1 MGQFFYNIYLGIKA
15 HKVITLCGMFLL
27 LVVLLFLSYQLK
39 FEEDITKL
47 IPENEKAV
55 TLNKVLDQV
64 DFSDKIVVHLK
75 VQSKGNVN
83 DLTQFATKLVSSFEE
98 GCGDYINEIQGV
110 VNDDDFEETLDFVY
124 DNLPL
129 FLNKGD
135 YNVIKE
141 KTTTEAIQKSTSAN
155 YKTLISPSGFV
166 ARKTILKDP
175 FGISFL
181 GLQKLK
187 ELQIS
192 DGFTIKDGFVV
203 SADEKHLLLFI
214 KPKLSSNETD
224 KNTSFVNQLNEIKST
239 LNSAYINKV
248 SVGYYGATVVA
259 VANANQIKSDI
270 QLTVSIALSI
280 LLLILILFY
289 KKISIPIILF
299 IPTVFG
305 ALLAITT
312 LYLFRGTISAISIG
326 IGSILLGITLD
337 FSLHIL
343 THYRSNESIKELY
356 KDVAKPIVMSSIT
369 TSLAFLCLLFIKS
382 RALQDL
388 GIFAAVSVF
397 GSSFFALVL
406 IPHLYKPGN
415 IKIKKTNIIDRI
427 AGFTFGKNKILII
440 GCLLLFIIS
449 AFTYNKV
456 LFDKDISKMNYQT
469 EELLNEEKAL
479 NSLLNTASK
488 SLYIVAHGKT
498 LNEALSENQN
508 VYAALTTFK
517 KDNKIISYSSV
528 ASVVLSEEHQKEKVN
543 TWNSFW
549 SEEKQSFIKEELI
562 ASGKPYGFKPK
573 TYNQFYDKISN
584 FQDGFQDILTIE
596 EYQQV
601 KALNTQEYISATE
614 NFYTVLSSL
623 KVDKAN
629 VNDVKSLFKD
639 NNNVVV
645 IDRQAMNETFLNGF
659 KNNFNTL
666 LGYSFI
672 AVFLVLLF
680 FFKRIELV
688 FITIIP
694 IALTWLVTIGLMG
707 LLGLS
712 FNIFNI
718 IISTFIFGLGVDYA
732 IFMTN
737 GLIKEYE
744 TGEQHLPIYRTSIIL
759 SVITTILGV
768 GVLIFAK
775 HPALYSIALVSLIGI
790 LTALLITFV
799 IQPIVFRAIITN
811 RAKKGFAPLEFRKTI
826 HSIISFT
833 FYGLGGMLLSLI
845 AITILKIIP
854 INKKTKF
861 KWLHGAMA
869 NLATSVLYSN
879 PFVKKR
885 VILNKE
891 TFGNQAIIIANHTSF
906 LDTLAIALVTPKV
919 IFLVND
925 WVYKSPIF
933 GQLAKVAGY
942 YPVSSGVDG
951 SLDHLKEKM
960 RQGYS
965 LIVFPEGKRMYSN
978 KIGRFHK
985 GAFFLAEELHLDV
998 LPLYIHGNSE
1008 VLPKGDFIIYDG
1020 AITVKIGS
1028 RIAINDPALGVSIKD
1043 KTKNISKIFKDDFQS
1058 FREEVEFSNYFKKLI
1073 ISNFVYKSESIYN
1086 AVQSDVEQHLELY
1099 TKVSNLIP
1107 LDAKILH
1114 ISDDYGQLDLLLNY
1128 CSNSRKITTFIADEI
1143 KYKVAKNNFIGNDR
1157 EVTYLN
1163 TLVNHPSSNTILIS
1177 TPIKIFDLEF
1187 TQVERVIILNKCM
1200 EASIFTDMGFINSQQ
1215 ELNAVVLTRKK

>member
-1 MGQFFYNIYLGIKA
+1 MGRFFYQIYLRIQSNKA
-15 HKVITLCGMFLL
+15 ITLCIAFA
-27 LVVLLFLSYQLK
+27 LLFSLVYFSLKLK

-64 DFSDKIVVHLK
+64 DFADKIVVHLK
-75 VQSKGNVN
+75 VKEKGDINE
-83 DLTQFATKLVSSFEE
+83 LTQVASQLVELIE
-98 GCGDYINEIQGV
+98 KECGNYITDIQGL
-110 VNDDDFEETLDFVY
+110 VNDDDFEETFEFVY

-129 FLNKGD
+129 FLTPED
-135 YNVIKE
+135 YTIIKQN
-141 KTTTEAIQKSTSAN
+141 TTTEAIQKRTADN

-166 ARKTILKDP
+166 ARSTILKDP
-175 FGISFL
+175 FGMSFL

-187 ELQIS
+187 ELQVG
-192 DGFTIKDGFVV
+192 DDFTIKNGFVV
-203 SADEKHLLLFI
+203 SKDGNHLLLFI
-214 KPKLSSNETD
+214 KPKLASNETN
-224 KNTSFVNQLNEIKST
+224 KNTAFVTK
-239 LNSAYINKV
+239 LNSIKTKLNSNFKNRI
-248 SVGYYGATVVA
+248 SIGYYGATVVA
-259 VANANQIKSDI
+259 VANANQIKADI

-280 LLLILILFY
+280 LFLILILFY
-289 KKISIPIILF
+289 KKISIPLILF
-299 IPTVFG
+299 SPTVFG
-305 ALLAITT
+305 ALLAVTA
-312 LYLFRGTISAISIG
+312 LYFFRGTISAISIG

-343 THYRSNESIKELY
+343 THYRKNSNVKELY
-356 KDVAKPIVMSSIT
+356 ADVTKPIVMSSIT
-369 TSLAFLCLLFIKS
+369 TALAFLCLLFIKS

-397 GSSFFALVL
+397 GAAFFALLL

-415 IKIKKTNIIDRI
+415 IKKKKSNFIDTI
-427 AGFTFGKNKILII
+427 ANFEFSKNKVLLIS
-440 GCLLLFIIS
+440 CMLLFVIS
-449 AFTYNKV
+449 IFTYNNV

-469 EELLNEEKAL
+469 QELLDEENSL

-508 VYAALTTFK
+508 VYTSLKSFK
-517 KDNKIISYSSV
+517 EQQKIISFSSV
-528 ASVVLSEEHQKEKVN
+528 ASVVLGEKHQEDKIDN
-543 TWNSFW
+543 WNRFW
-549 SEEKQSFIKEELI
+549 SEEKQNFVKEELI
-562 ASGKPYGFKPK
+562 SSGKLYGFKAS
-573 TYNQFYDKISN
+573 TYNHFYDRLSN
-584 FQDGFQDILTIE
+584 LQNGFQDILTIE
-596 EYQQV
+596 DYQEV
-601 KALNTQEYISATE
+601 KTLNTNEYISGTE
-614 NFYTVLSSL
+614 NFFTVLSSL
-623 KVDKAN
+623 KVNETNAAN
-629 VNDVKSLFKD
+629 IKSFFEENK
-639 NNNVVV
+639 NVVV

-672 AVFLVLLF
+672 AVLLVLFF

-688 FITIIP
+688 LITIVP

-707 LLGLS
+707 ILGLS

-744 TGEQHLPIYRTSIIL
+744 TGERHLPIYRTSIIL

-775 HPALYSIALVSLIGI
+775 HPALYSIALICLLGI
-790 LTALLITFV
+790 LTALVITFV
-799 IQPIVFRAIITN
+799 IQPILFRGAITN

-845 AITILKIIP
+845 AITLLKVLP
-854 INKKTKF
+854 INKKAKF

-869 NLATSVLYSN
+869 KLATSVLYSN
-879 PFVKKR
+879 PFVNKS
-885 VILNKE
+885 VVLNKE
-891 TFGNQAIIIANHTSF
+891 TFKKQAVIIANHTSF

-925 WVYKSPIF
+925 WVYKSPVF

-965 LIVFPEGKRMYSN
+965 LIVFPEGKRMFSN
-978 KIGRFHK
+978 KLGRFHK
-985 GAFFLAEELHLDV
+985 GAFFLAEELNLDV

-1020 AITVKIGS
+1020 AITVNVGD
-1028 RIAINDPALGVSIKD
+1028 RIAIDDPVLGNSVKE
-1043 KTKNISKIFKDDFQS
+1043 KTKIISKIFKNDFQK
-1058 FREEVEFSNYFKKLI
+1058 FREEVESPTYFKKLVL
-1073 ISNFVYKSESIYN
+1073 SNFVYKSEAIYN
-1086 AVQSDVEQHLELY
+1086 AVKYDLNKNIELY
-1099 TKVSNLIP
+1099 HVTSKLID
-1107 LDAKILH
+1107 LDAKLLH

-1128 CSNSRKITTFIADEI
+1128 YSNTRKITTFIADETKATI
-1143 KYKVAKNNFIGNDR
+1143 ASNNFIGKDR
-1157 EVTYLN
+1157 TINYVKQLSEVSNIN
-1163 TLVNHPSSNTILIS
+1163 TLLITDAIDISNINLTS
-1177 TPIKIFDLEF
+1177 VKKI
-1187 TQVERVIILNKCM
+1187 VILNVNIATTSLVEIGFKIT
-1200 EASIFTDMGFINSQQ
+1200 EQNNKSI
-1215 ELNAVVLTRKK
+1215 VLTRKI

>member
-1 MGQFFYNIYLGIKA
+1 MGRFFYQIYLRIQSHKA
-15 HKVITLCGMFLL
+15 ITSCIAL
-27 LVVLLFLSYQLK
+27 VLLFTLVFTSSLLK

-47 IPENEKAV
+47 IPENEKAL

-64 DFSDKIVVHLK
+64 DFADKIVVHLK
-75 VQSKGNVN
+75 VDEQGTINE
-83 DLTQFATKLVSSFEE
+83 LTQVATQLVESIEKD
-98 GCGDYINEIQGV
+98 CNDYVTEIQGV

-129 FLNKGD
+129 FLTTED
-135 YNVIKE
+135 YATINQ
-141 KTTTEAIQKSTSAN
+141 KTTPEAIQNSTGDN

-166 ARKTILKDP
+166 ARNTILKDP

-181 GLQKLK
+181 GIQKLK
-187 ELQIS
+187 ELQVG
-192 DGFTIKDGFVV
+192 DDFTIKNGFVV
-203 SADEKHLLLFI
+203 TKDEKHLLLFI
-214 KPKLSSNETD
+214 KPKLASNETD
-224 KNTSFVNQLNEIKST
+224 KNTAFVTKLNELKSK
-239 LNSAYINKV
+239 LNSDFLNKI

-259 VANANQIKSDI
+259 VANANQIKTDI

-280 LLLILILFY
+280 LFLILIFFY

-305 ALLAITT
+305 ALLAVTT
-312 LYLFRGTISAISIG
+312 LYVFRGTISAISIG

-343 THYRSNESIKELY
+343 THYRNNTNVKQLY
-356 KDVAKPIVMSSIT
+356 NDVTKPIVMSSIT
-369 TSLAFLCLLFIKS
+369 TALAFLCLLFIKS

-397 GSSFFALVL
+397 GSAFFALLL
-406 IPHLYKPGN
+406 IPHLYKPG
-415 IKIKKTNIIDRI
+415 KVKAKKSNFIDGI
-427 AGFTFGKNKILII
+427 AGFAFSKNKILLIS
-440 GCLLLFIIS
+440 CLLLFVVS
-449 AFTYNKV
+449 LFTYNDV

-469 EELLNEEKAL
+469 NELLNEEKQL
-479 NSLLNTASK
+479 NDLLNTASK
-488 SLYIVAHGKT
+488 SLYVVAHGKT
-498 LNEALSENQN
+498 LNEALQENQN
-508 VYAALTTFK
+508 VYTSLKKFK
-517 KDNKIISYSSV
+517 KTEKIISFSSV
-528 ASVVLSEEHQKEKVN
+528 ASVVLSNDFQKNKID
-543 TWNSFW
+543 TWNNFW
-549 SEEKQSFIKEELI
+549 STEKRERIKEELI
-562 ASGKPYGFKPK
+562 SSGKTVGFKE
-573 TYNQFYDKISN
+573 TTFNRFYNKLNES
-584 FQDGFQDILTIE
+584 QDELSIDDYQDI
-596 EYQQV
+596 
-601 KALNTQEYISATE
+601 KALNTKEYISSSE
-614 NFYTVLSSL
+614 NFFTVLSSL
-623 KVDKAN
+623 KVTESN
-629 VNDVKSLFKD
+629 VAEIKSHFKE
-639 NNNVVV
+639 NKSVVV

-672 AVFLVLLF
+672 AVIVVLLL

-688 FITIIP
+688 IITIIP

-707 LLGLS
+707 IFGLS

-744 TGEQHLPIYRTSIIL
+744 TGERHLPIYRTSILL

-775 HPALYSIALVSLIGI
+775 HPALHSIALVCLLGI
-790 LTALLITFV
+790 FTAMVVTFV
-799 IQPIVFRAIITN
+799 IQPILFRGLITN
-811 RAKKGFAPLEFRKTI
+811 RAKNGLAPLEFRKTI
-826 HSIISFT
+826 HSILSFT

-845 AITILKIIP
+845 AITILKILP
-854 INKKTKF
+854 INKKAKF

-869 NLATSVLYSN
+869 KLATSVLYSN
-879 PFVKKR
+879 PFVNKS

-891 TFGNQAIIIANHTSF
+891 TFEKQAVIIANHTSF

-985 GAFFLAEELHLDV
+985 GAFFLAEELQLDV

-1020 AITVKIGS
+1020 TITVKVGD
-1028 RIAINDPALGVSIKD
+1028 RIAVDNPVLGNSVKE
-1043 KTKNISKIFKDDFQS
+1043 KTKSISKIFKDDFQN
-1058 FREEVEFSNYFKKLI
+1058 FREEKETSTYFKKLVL
-1073 ISNFVYKSESIYN
+1073 SNFVFKSEAIYTAVKIDLNQNLEFYHEVSKLIELN
-1086 AVQSDVEQHLELY
+1086 AKL
-1099 TKVSNLIP
+1099 
-1107 LDAKILH
+1107 LH
-1114 ISDDYGQLDLLLNY
+1114 VSDDYGQLDLILNY
-1128 CSNSRKITTFIADEI
+1128 YSNTRKITTFIADET
-1143 KYKVAKNNFIGNDR
+1143 KLKVAKNNFIGKDR
-1157 EVTYLN
+1157 TIRYIDQFSEKLTFDTV
-1163 TLVNHPSSNTILIS
+1163 LVSSLIDINAINI
-1177 TPIKIFDLEF
+1177 TTVKK
-1187 TQVERVIILNKCM
+1187 VVILNKCI
-1200 EASIFTDMGFINSQQ
+1200 EINSLLEAGFVMAKQN
-1215 ELNAVVLTRKK
+1215 EHSVVLKRSL

>member
-1 MGQFFYNIYLGIKA
+1 MGRFFYQIYLRVQSNKA
-15 HKVITLCGMFLL
+15 ITLCIAFA
-27 LVVLLFLSYQLK
+27 LLFSLIYFSLKLK

-64 DFSDKIVVHLK
+64 DFADKIVVHLK
-75 VQSKGNVN
+75 VEEKG
-83 DLTQFATKLVSSFEE
+83 D
-98 GCGDYINEIQGV
+98 INELTRVASQLVELIEKECGNYITDIQGL
-110 VNDDDFEETLDFVY
+110 VNDDDFEETFEFVY

-129 FLNKGD
+129 FLTPED
-135 YNVIKE
+135 YTIIKQN
-141 KTTTEAIQKSTSAN
+141 TTTEAIQKRTADN

-166 ARKTILKDP
+166 ARSTILKDP
-175 FGISFL
+175 FGMSFL

-187 ELQIS
+187 ELQVG
-192 DGFTIKDGFVV
+192 DDFTIKNGFVV
-203 SADEKHLLLFI
+203 SKDGTHLLLFI
-214 KPKLSSNETD
+214 KPKLASNETN
-224 KNTSFVNQLNEIKST
+224 KNTAFVTK
-239 LNSAYINKV
+239 LNSIKTKLNSNFKNKI
-248 SVGYYGATVVA
+248 SIGYYGATVVA
-259 VANANQIKSDI
+259 VANANQIKADI

-280 LLLILILFY
+280 LFLILILFY
-289 KKISIPIILF
+289 KKISIPLILF
-299 IPTVFG
+299 VPTIFG
-305 ALLAITT
+305 ALLAVTA
-312 LYLFRGTISAISIG
+312 LYFFRGTISAISIG

-343 THYRSNESIKELY
+343 THYRKNSNVKELY
-356 KDVAKPIVMSSIT
+356 ADVTKPIVMSSIT
-369 TSLAFLCLLFIKS
+369 TALAFLCLLFIKS

-397 GSSFFALVL
+397 GAAFFALLL

-415 IKIKKTNIIDRI
+415 IKKKKSNFIDTI
-427 AGFTFGKNKILII
+427 ANFEFSKNKVLLIS
-440 GCLLLFIIS
+440 CMLLFVIS
-449 AFTYNKV
+449 IFTYNNV

-469 EELLNEEKAL
+469 QELLDEENSL

-508 VYAALTTFK
+508 VYTSLKSFK
-517 KDNKIISYSSV
+517 EQQKIISFSSV
-528 ASVVLSEEHQKEKVN
+528 ASVVLSEKHQEGKIDN
-543 TWNSFW
+543 WNRFW
-549 SEEKQSFIKEELI
+549 SEEKQNFVKEELI
-562 ASGKPYGFKPK
+562 SSGKLYGFKAS
-573 TYNQFYDKISN
+573 TYNHFYDRLSN
-584 FQDGFQDILTIE
+584 LQNGFQDILTIE
-596 EYQQV
+596 DYQEV
-601 KALNTQEYISATE
+601 KTLNTNEYISGTE
-614 NFYTVLSSL
+614 NFFTVLSSL
-623 KVDKAN
+623 KVNETNA
-629 VNDVKSLFKD
+629 VNIKSFFEENK
-639 NNNVVV
+639 NVVV

-672 AVFLVLLF
+672 AVLLVLFF

-688 FITIIP
+688 LITIVP

-707 LLGLS
+707 ILGLS

-744 TGEQHLPIYRTSIIL
+744 TGEHHLPIYRTSIIL

-775 HPALYSIALVSLIGI
+775 HPALYSIALICLLGI
-790 LTALLITFV
+790 LTALVITFV
-799 IQPIVFRAIITN
+799 IQPILFRGVITN

-845 AITILKIIP
+845 AITLLKVLP
-854 INKKTKF
+854 ISKKAKF

-869 NLATSVLYSN
+869 KLATSVLYSN
-879 PFVKKR
+879 PFVNKS
-885 VILNKE
+885 VVLNKE
-891 TFGNQAIIIANHTSF
+891 TFKKQAVIIANHTSF

-925 WVYKSPIF
+925 WVYKSPVF

-965 LIVFPEGKRMYSN
+965 LIVFPEGKRMFSN
-978 KIGRFHK
+978 KLGRFHK
-985 GAFFLAEELHLDV
+985 GAFFLAEELNLDV

-1020 AITVKIGS
+1020 AITVKVGD
-1028 RIAINDPALGVSIKD
+1028 RIAIDDPVLGNSVKE
-1043 KTKNISKIFKDDFQS
+1043 KTKIISKIFKNDFQK
-1058 FREEVEFSNYFKKLI
+1058 FREEVESPTYFKKLVL
-1073 ISNFVYKSESIYN
+1073 SNFVYKSEAIYN
-1086 AVQSDVEQHLELY
+1086 AVKYDLNKNIELY
-1099 TKVSNLIP
+1099 HVTSKLID
-1107 LDAKILH
+1107 LDAKLLH
-1114 ISDDYGQLDLLLNY
+1114 ISGDYGQLDLLLNY
-1128 CSNSRKITTFIADEI
+1128 YSNTRKITTFIADETKATI
-1143 KYKVAKNNFIGNDR
+1143 ASNNFIGKDR
-1157 EVTYLN
+1157 TINYVKQLSEVSNIN
-1163 TLVNHPSSNTILIS
+1163 TLLITDAIDISNINLTS
-1177 TPIKIFDLEF
+1177 VKKI
-1187 TQVERVIILNKCM
+1187 VILNVNIATTSLVEIGFKIT
-1200 EASIFTDMGFINSQQ
+1200 EQNNKSI
-1215 ELNAVVLTRKK
+1215 VLKRKI

>member
-1 MGQFFYNIYLGIKA
+1 
-15 HKVITLCGMFLL
+15 MFLL
-27 LVVLLFLSYQLK
+27 LVVLLLLSSQLK

-75 VQSKGNVN
+75 VKKQGNVT
-83 DLTQFATKLVSSFEE
+83 DLTQFATKLVSAFEDT
-98 GCGDYINEIQGV
+98 CGDYINNIQGV

-129 FLNKGD
+129 LLNETD
-135 YNVIKE
+135 YITIE
-141 KTTTEAIQKSTSAN
+141 KRLSVKAIQKKTAEN

-166 ARKTILKDP
+166 SRNTILKDP

-187 ELQIS
+187 ELQIGE
-192 DGFTIKDGFVV
+192 DFTIKDGYVV
-203 SADEKHLLLFI
+203 TTDEKHLLLFI
-214 KPKLSSNETD
+214 KPKLASNETD
-224 KNTSFVNQLNEIKST
+224 KNTAFVTQLNDIKTS
-239 LNSAYINKV
+239 LNAEYIDKI

-259 VANANQIKSDI
+259 VANANQIKTDI

-280 LLLILILFY
+280 LLLILVFFY

-299 IPTVFG
+299 IPTIFG
-305 ALLAITT
+305 ALLAVTT
-312 LYLFRGTISAISIG
+312 LYIFRGTISAISIG

-343 THYRSNESIKELY
+343 THYRSNDSIKELY
-356 KDVAKPIVMSSIT
+356 NDVAKPIVMSSIT

-406 IPHLYKPGN
+406 IPHLYKPG
-415 IKIKKTNIIDRI
+415 KTKVKKTNFIDRI
-427 AGFTFGKNKILII
+427 ARFTFSKNKILII
-440 GCLLLFIIS
+440 GCLLLFVIS
-449 AFTYNKV
+449 VFTYNSV

-479 NSLLNTASK
+479 NNLLNTASK

-508 VYAALTTFK
+508 VYTALTEFK
-517 KDNKIISYSSV
+517 KEGKIISYSSV
-528 ASVVLSEEHQKEKVN
+528 ASVVISEEHQQNKINSWNNFWSKEKQIFV
-543 TWNSFW
+543 
-549 SEEKQSFIKEELI
+549 KEELI
-562 ASGKPYGFKPK
+562 SSGMTYGFKPT
-573 TYNQFYDKISN
+573 TYNQFYDKLNN
-584 FQDGFQDILTIE
+584 FQGGFQNLLAMED
-596 EYQQV
+596 YQQI
-601 KALNTQEYISATE
+601 KALNIQEYISSTE

-623 KVDKAN
+623 KVDDAN
-629 VNDVKSLFKD
+629 INEIKSFFRS
-639 NNNVVV
+639 NNNAVV

-672 AVFLVLLF
+672 AVVFVLLF

-744 TGEQHLPIYRTSIIL
+744 TGEYHLPIYRTSIIL

-799 IQPIVFRAIITN
+799 IQPIVFRALITN
-811 RAKKGFAPLEFRKTI
+811 RARKGYAPLEFRKTI

-833 FYGLGGMLLSLI
+833 FYGLGGMFLSVI
-845 AITILKIIP
+845 AITILKVLP
-854 INKKTKF
+854 INKKAKF
-861 KWLHGAMA
+861 RWLHGAMA

-885 VILNKE
+885 VVLNKE
-891 TFGNQAIIIANHTSF
+891 TFEKQAVIIANHTSF

-985 GAFFLAEELHLDV
+985 GAFFLAEELKLDV

-1020 AITVKIGS
+1020 AITVKLGN
-1028 RIAINDPALGVSIKD
+1028 RIAMGDPTLGESIKD
-1043 KTKNISKIFKDDFQS
+1043 KTKSISKIFKNDFQS
-1058 FREEVEFSNYFKKLI
+1058 FREAVEAPKYFEKLVLSNFIYKSKNIYNTVQLDIDSNLKLYSKLSKLI
-1073 ISNFVYKSESIYN
+1073 S
-1086 AVQSDVEQHLELY
+1086 LE
-1099 TKVSNLIP
+1099 
-1107 LDAKILH
+1107 AKLLH
-1114 ISDDYGQLDLLLNY
+1114 IADDYGQLDLLLNY
-1128 CSNSRKITTFIADEI
+1128 YSNRRKITTFISNEI
-1143 KYKVAKNNFIGNDR
+1143 KYKVAKNNFIGKER
-1157 EVTYLN
+1157 KVTYLN
-1163 TLVNHPSSNTILIS
+1163 TLENYSFSKVVLIS
-1177 TPIKIFDLEF
+1177 TAIQISDLDI
-1187 TQVERVIILNKCM
+1187 TQVDKVIILNNCM
-1200 EASIFTDMGFINSQQ
+1200 NVSLFTELSFIVD
-1215 ELNAVVLTRKK
+1215 LKDVDVVVLTRKNK

>member
-1 MGQFFYNIYLGIKA
+1 VGQFFYSIYLWIKA
-15 HKVITLCGMFLL
+15 HKVITLCIAFTLL
-27 LVVLLFLSYQLK
+27 LSLVYLSLQLK

-75 VQSKGNVN
+75 VEEQGNVT
-83 DLTQFATKLVSSFEE
+83 DLTQFASKLVSEFEDE
-98 GCGDYINEIQGV
+98 CSDYISEIQGV

-129 FLNKGD
+129 FLNDED
-135 YNVIKE
+135 YNVIGE
-141 KTTTEAIQKSTSAN
+141 KITSEEIQKSTSGN

-166 ARKTILKDP
+166 ARNTILKDP

-187 ELQIS
+187 ELQIG
-192 DGFTIKDGFVV
+192 DDFIIKNGFVIT
-203 SADEKHLLLFI
+203 ADEKHLLLFV
-214 KPKLSSNETD
+214 KPKLASNETD
-224 KNTSFVNQLNEIKST
+224 KNTAFVTQLNKIKAS
-239 LNSAYINKV
+239 LNSDYINKV

-280 LLLILILFY
+280 LLLILIFFY
-289 KKISIPIILF
+289 KKLSIPVILF

-356 KDVAKPIVMSSIT
+356 NDVAKPIVMSSIT
-369 TSLAFLCLLFIKS
+369 TALAFLCLLFIKS

-406 IPHLYKPGN
+406 IPHLYKPG
-415 IKIKKTNIIDRI
+415 KVKAKKNNFIDRI

-440 GCLLLFIIS
+440 GCLVLFIIS
-449 AFTYNKV
+449 AFTYNNV

-469 EELLNEEKAL
+469 EELLKEEKAL
-479 NSLLNTASK
+479 NDLLNTASK

-508 VYAALTTFK
+508 VYTALTKFK
-517 KDNKIISYSSV
+517 TEDKIISYSSV
-528 ASVVLSEEHQKEKVN
+528 ASVVLGEEYQQEKVN
-543 TWNSFW
+543 RWNDFW
-549 SEEKQSFIKEELI
+549 SEEKQNFVQEELI
-562 ASGKPYGFKPK
+562 VSGKAYGFKPT
-573 TYNQFYDKISN
+573 TYSRFYDKLN
-584 FQDGFQDILTIE
+584 KVQDLLTIE
-596 EYQQV
+596 EYQQI

-614 NFYTVLSSL
+614 NFFTVLSSL
-623 KVDKAN
+623 KVDKMN
-629 VNDVKSLFKD
+629 IDEVKSFFKA
-639 NNNVVV
+639 NSNIIV

-659 KNNFNTL
+659 KNNFNSL

-672 AVFLVLLF
+672 AVILVLLF

-688 FITIIP
+688 FITITP

-707 LLGLS
+707 VLGLS

-744 TGEQHLPIYRTSIIL
+744 TGERHLPIYRTSIIL

-799 IQPIVFRAIITN
+799 IQPIIFRAIITN
-811 RAKKGFAPLEFRKTI
+811 RAKNGYAPLEFRKTI

-833 FYGLGGMLLSLI
+833 FYGLGGMFLSLI
-845 AITILKIIP
+845 AITILKVLP
-854 INKKTKF
+854 INKKVKF

-891 TFGNQAIIIANHTSF
+891 AFKKQAVIIANHTSF

-960 RQGYS
+960 SQGYS

-985 GAFFLAEELHLDV
+985 GAFFLAEELQLDV

-1020 AITVKIGS
+1020 AITVKLGD
-1028 RIAINDPALGVSIKD
+1028 RIAISDPALGESIKE
-1043 KTKNISKIFKDDFQS
+1043 KTKNISKLFKDNFQN
-1058 FREEVEFSNYFKKLI
+1058 FREKVESPSYFKKLML
-1073 ISNFVYKSESIYN
+1073 SNFIYKSKSIYN
-1086 AVQSDVEQHLELY
+1086 AVQSDIEQHLELY
-1099 TKVSNLIP
+1099 HKVSSLIP
-1107 LDAKILH
+1107 LEEKVLH
-1114 ISDDYGQLDLLLNY
+1114 IADDYGQLDLLLNY
-1128 CSNSRKITTFIADEI
+1128 YSNRRKITTFINDEI

-1157 EVTYLN
+1157 KVTYLN
-1163 TLVNHPSSNTILIS
+1163 TLENHSASKLVLIS
-1177 TPIKIFDLEF
+1177 APIQITDLDL
-1187 TQVERVIILNKCM
+1187 TKVDRVIILNKYM
-1200 EASIFTDMGFINSQQ
+1200 EIALFTEAGFIVNEQ
-1215 ELNAVVLTRKK
+1215 EFNAVVLTRKHK

>member
-1 MGQFFYNIYLGIKA
+1 ML
-15 HKVITLCGMFLL
+15 LL
-27 LVVLLFLSYQLK
+27 LVILLFLSFQLK

-64 DFSDKIVVHLK
+64 DFSDKIVIHLK
-75 VQSKGNVN
+75 VEKQGDIT
-83 DLTQFATKLVSSFEE
+83 DLTQFATKLVSSFDEN
-98 GCGDYINEIQGV
+98 CSDYIHEIQGV

-129 FLNKGD
+129 FLNEGD
-135 YNVIKE
+135 YNSIQE
-141 KTTTEAIQKSTSAN
+141 KIATEAIQKTTADN

-166 ARKTILKDP
+166 ARNTILKDP

-187 ELQIS
+187 ELQIG
-192 DGFTIKDGFVV
+192 DDFTIKDGFVV
-203 SADEKHLLLFI
+203 TADEKHLLLFI
-214 KPKLSSNETD
+214 KPKLASNETD
-224 KNTSFVNQLNEIKST
+224 KNTAFVTQLNDIKDT
-239 LNSAYINKV
+239 LNNAYTNKV

-280 LLLILILFY
+280 LLLILIFFY
-289 KKISIPIILF
+289 KKLSIPIILF

-305 ALLAITT
+305 ALLAIAT
-312 LYLFRGTISAISIG
+312 LYFFRGTISAISIG

-356 KDVAKPIVMSSIT
+356 NDVAKPIVMSSIT

-388 GIFAAVSVF
+388 GVFAAVSVF

-406 IPHLYKPGN
+406 IPHLYKPG
-415 IKIKKTNIIDRI
+415 KTKVKKANFIDAI
-427 AGFTFGKNKILII
+427 AQLAFGKNKTLII
-440 GCLLLFIIS
+440 ACLLLFIVS
-449 AFTYNKV
+449 AFTYNNV

-469 EELLNEEKAL
+469 EELLKEEKSL

-488 SLYIVAHGKT
+488 SLYVVAHGKT
-498 LNEALSENQN
+498 LDEALSENQK
-508 VYAALTTFK
+508 VYTALTKFK
-517 KDNKIISYSSV
+517 IEEKIISYSSV
-528 ASVVLSEEHQKEKVN
+528 ASVVLSEEHQQEKVN
-543 TWNSFW
+543 RWSDFW
-549 SEEKQSFIKEELI
+549 SEEKQNFVQEELI
-562 ASGKPYGFKPK
+562 ASGKPYGFKPS
-573 TYNQFYDKISN
+573 TYNQFYDKLN
-584 FQDGFQDILTIE
+584 MLQDVLTIE
-596 EYQQV
+596 EYQQI
-601 KALNTQEYISATE
+601 KALNTQEYISATD

-629 VNDVKSLFKD
+629 VDEVKSFFKG

-659 KNNFNTL
+659 KNNFNIL

-672 AVFLVLLF
+672 AVLLVLLF

-707 LLGLS
+707 VLGLS

-744 TGEQHLPIYRTSIIL
+744 TGERHLPIYRTSIIL

-799 IQPIVFRAIITN
+799 IQPIVFRGIITN
-811 RAKKGFAPLEFRKTI
+811 RAKKGYAPLEFRKTI

-833 FYGLGGMLLSLI
+833 FYGLGGMFLSLI
-845 AITILKIIP
+845 AISILKILP
-854 INKKTKF
+854 INKKVKF

-885 VILNKE
+885 VVLNKE
-891 TFGNQAIIIANHTSF
+891 TFEKQAIIIANHTSF

-925 WVYKSPIF
+925 WVYKSPVF

-985 GAFFLAEELHLDV
+985 GAFFLAEELQLDV
-998 LPLYIHGNSE
+998 LPLYIHGNAE

-1020 AITVKIGS
+1020 AITVKLGD
-1028 RIAINDPALGVSIKD
+1028 RIAMDNPILGESIKD
-1043 KTKNISKIFKDDFQS
+1043 KSKNISKIFKDDFQN
-1058 FREEVEFSNYFKKLI
+1058 FREEVESPSYFKKLVL
-1073 ISNFVYKSESIYN
+1073 SNFIYKSKEIYS
-1086 AVQSDVEQHLELY
+1086 AVQSDIEQHLELY
-1099 TKVSNLIP
+1099 YKVSKLIP
-1107 LDAKILH
+1107 LEEKVLH
-1114 ISDDYGQLDLLLNY
+1114 IADDYGQLDLLLNY
-1128 CSNSRKITTFIADEI
+1128 YSNKRKMTAFISDEI

-1157 EVTYLN
+1157 KVNYLN
-1163 TLVNHPSSNTILIS
+1163 SLENHSASKLVLIS
-1177 TPIKIFDLEF
+1177 APIQITDLEL
-1187 TQVERVIILNKCM
+1187 TQVDKVIIVNKCM
-1200 EASIFTDMGFINSQQ
+1200 EASLFTEAGFIANEQ
-1215 ELNAVVLTRKK
+1215 EFNAVVLTRKNK

>member
-1 MGQFFYNIYLGIKA
+1 VGHFFYQIYLKIQSHKA
-15 HKVITLCGMFLL
+15 ITACIAL
-27 LVVLLFLSYQLK
+27 VLLFGLVYLSLQLK

-64 DFSDKIVVHLK
+64 DFADKIVIHLK
-75 VQSKGNVN
+75 VEEKGNVN
-83 DLTQFATKLVSSFEE
+83 ELTQVATELVAHIEKDCS
-98 GCGDYINEIQGV
+98 DYVTDIQGV
-110 VNDDDFEETLDFVY
+110 VNDDDFEETLGFVY

-129 FLNKGD
+129 FLTEED
-135 YNVIKE
+135 YTTIKE
-141 KTTTEAIQKSTSAN
+141 RTTTEAIHKSTADN

-187 ELQIS
+187 ELQVG
-192 DGFTIKDGFVV
+192 DDFTIKNGFVITT
-203 SADEKHLLLFI
+203 DEKHLLLFL
-214 KPKLSSNETD
+214 KPKLASNETD
-224 KNTSFVNQLNEIKST
+224 KNTAFVTQLNSIKT
-239 LNSAYINKV
+239 KLNATFKNKV
-248 SVGYYGATVVA
+248 SIGYYGATVVA
-259 VANANQIKSDI
+259 VANANQIKTDI

-280 LLLILILFY
+280 LFLILILFY
-289 KKISIPIILF
+289 KKISIPILLF

-305 ALLAITT
+305 ALLAVTT

-343 THYRSNESIKELY
+343 THYRKNTNVKELY
-356 KDVAKPIVMSSIT
+356 ADVTKPIIMSSIT
-369 TSLAFLCLLFIKS
+369 TALAFLCLLFIKS

-397 GSSFFALVL
+397 GAAFFALLL
-406 IPHLYKPGN
+406 IPHLYKPG
-415 IKIKKTNIIDRI
+415 KVKAKKSNFIDTI
-427 AGFTFGKNKILII
+427 ANFEFSKNKVLLIS
-440 GCLLLFIIS
+440 CLLFFVVSI
-449 AFTYNKV
+449 FTYNDV

-469 EELLNEEKAL
+469 QELLDEEKSL

-488 SLYIVAHGKT
+488 SLYVVAHGKT
-498 LNEALSENQN
+498 LYEALSENQN
-508 VYAALTTFK
+508 VYTSLKSFK
-517 KDNKIISYSSV
+517 EQQKIISFSSV
-528 ASVVLSEEHQKEKVN
+528 ASVVLNGTHQQNKIDN
-543 TWNSFW
+543 WNNFW
-549 SEEKQSFIKEELI
+549 TKNKQVSVKNELI
-562 ASGKPYGFKPK
+562 ASGQQYGFK
-573 TYNQFYDKISN
+573 TATFNQFYKKLTDKQEVLSI
-584 FQDGFQDILTIE
+584 DAYKDI
-596 EYQQV
+596 
-601 KALNTQEYISATE
+601 KALNTNEYISASE

-623 KVDKAN
+623 KVDETNSKAI
-629 VNDVKSLFKD
+629 KSFFEGNK
-639 NNNVVV
+639 NVVV

-672 AVFLVLLF
+672 AVLIVLLF

-688 FITIIP
+688 LITILP
-694 IALTWLVTIGLMG
+694 IALTWLATIGVMG
-707 LLGLS
+707 MFGLS

-744 TGEQHLPIYRTSIIL
+744 TGKRHLPIYRTSIIL

-775 HPALYSIALVSLIGI
+775 HPALYSIALVCLLGI
-790 LTALLITFV
+790 LAALVITFV
-799 IQPIVFRAIITN
+799 IQPLLFRGIITN
-811 RAKKGFAPLEFRKTI
+811 RAKNGLAPLEFRKTI

-845 AITILKIIP
+845 AITILKILP
-854 INKKTKF
+854 INKKAKF
-861 KWLHGAMA
+861 KWLHGTMGK
-869 NLATSVLYSN
+869 LATSVLYSN
-879 PFVKKR
+879 PFVNKS

-891 TFGNQAIIIANHTSF
+891 TFDKQAVIIANHTSF

-965 LIVFPEGKRMYSN
+965 LIVFPEGKRMFSN
-978 KIGRFHK
+978 KLGRFHK
-985 GAFFLAEELHLDV
+985 GAFFIAEELKLDV

-1020 AITVKIGS
+1020 AITVKVGD
-1028 RIAINDPALGVSIKD
+1028 RIAIDNPALGNSVKE
-1043 KTKNISKIFKDDFQS
+1043 KTKNISRIFKNDFQN
-1058 FREEVEFSNYFKKLI
+1058 FREEIESLVYFKKLVL
-1073 ISNFVYKSESIYN
+1073 SNFVYKSEAIYKSVKDDLN
-1086 AVQSDVEQHLELY
+1086 QNLELY
-1099 TKVSNLIP
+1099 HNTSRLIE
-1107 LDAKILH
+1107 LDARVLH

-1128 CSNSRKITTFIADEI
+1128 YSNTRKIITFIADESKAI
-1143 KYKVAKNNFIGNDR
+1143 IAANNFIGKDR
-1157 EVTYLN
+1157 SIKYIDQLSEYL
-1163 TLVNHPSSNTILIS
+1163 PFDTILITSIIDIS
-1177 TPIKIFDLEF
+1177 TIDIESAKTI
-1187 TQVERVIILNKCM
+1187 IILNDCIEIDLVLK
-1200 EASIFTDMGFINSQQ
+1200 AGFIITQQ
-1215 ELNAVVLTRKK
+1215 YDNNIVLKIK